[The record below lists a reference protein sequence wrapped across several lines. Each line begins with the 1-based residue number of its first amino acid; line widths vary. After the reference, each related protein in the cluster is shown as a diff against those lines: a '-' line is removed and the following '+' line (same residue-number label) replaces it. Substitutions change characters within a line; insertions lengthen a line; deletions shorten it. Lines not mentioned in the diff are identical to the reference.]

1 MTLAVMQR
9 GRESLVDGE
18 FILTAGEFAQFAAML
33 QAEAGIVL
41 GPGKAMLLYSRL
53 AKRLR
58 MLGLSS
64 FAEYWG
70 LVSAPGGAA
79 ERGRMV
85 AAMTTNVTRFFREQH
100 HFDHL
105 RTQTLPPLLKAAQ
118 TGARIRIWS
127 AACSTG
133 QEPYSI
139 ALTILALTPDASRL
153 DLRILATDIDPNV
166 LARGQAGVYSAE
178 EMAPVPSA
186 MRQRWF
192 RPVGDGTFAAIDA
205 VRGMVAFRPL
215 NLVGSWPMR
224 GPFDAVMCRNVVI
237 YFDDA
242 TQATIWRRFAPLLRP
257 GGSLYIGHSERL
269 SGPAAMCFDVAG
281 TTVYRRNGAAA

>member
-1 MTLAVMQR
+1 MTPTVVRHAK
-9 GRESLVDGE
+9 ESLVDGE
-18 FILTAGEFAQFAAML
+18 FILTAEDFTQIAAML
-33 QAEAGIVL
+33 QAEVGIVL

-58 MLGLSS
+58 MLGLCS
-64 FAEYWG
+64 FAAYCG
-70 LVSAPGGAA
+70 VVSAPGGAA
-79 ERGRMV
+79 ERGHMV

-105 RTQTLPPLLKAAQ
+105 RTETLPRLLKAAQ
-118 TGARIRIWS
+118 NGARVRIWS

-139 ALTILALTPDASRL
+139 ALTILALMPEAVRL

-166 LARGQAGVYSAE
+166 LARGRAGLYSAE

-192 RPVGDGTFAAIDA
+192 RPAGDGTFAAIDA

-242 TQATIWRRFAPLLRP
+242 TQATIWRRFTPLLRP

-269 SGPAAMCFDVAG
+269 SGPAAMCFDAAG
-281 TTVYRRNGAAA
+281 TTVYRRNGTVA